1 MSGERVRSYLMEHG
15 VKYAT
20 HAHPKAY
27 TTAEIAEAEQVPGDQ
42 MAKVVMLIADE
53 APVMAVLPGS
63 RMINIDKA
71 QETLGAGSVRLANEG
86 EFSSLFPDCEP
97 GAEPPF
103 GALYDVPMLVDEG
116 LQRPDI
122 TFNAGTHEETIT
134 LSLSDYLELTHPTQA
149 DLAAV

>member
-63 RMINIDKA
+63 KMINIDKA
-71 QETLGAGSVRLANEG
+71 QETLGAGSVRLATRV
-86 EFSSLFPDCEP
+86 SSRRCSRTVSP
-97 GAEPPF
+97 GRSPRSGPCTTSRCWWTK
-103 GALYDVPMLVDEG
+103 GCND
-116 LQRPDI
+116 
-122 TFNAGTHEETIT
+122 
-134 LSLSDYLELTHPTQA
+134 PTSPSTPERTRRRSRCP
-149 DLAAV
+149 